1 MITYPKMQTLFKRD
15 MKTHKIQPGIFSKP
29 EFENIREWEF
39 TEKIDG
45 MNIRVEYSNS
55 DLCYGSSLGIRFTG
69 RTGKSIL
76 SEKMDLYLEEKF
88 NHVHL
93 DMVFEEAKDV
103 VLFGEG
109 YGGGIQQGGGKYR
122 EDNGFIL
129 FDVWTDGWWLTR
141 ESVEQVAHDIGC
153 KCVPIVP
160 GTTFEDAIAYVLSKP
175 QSLITENEKMAE
187 GIVATCNPLML
198 FRNGHPMKWKLKV
211 QDYIDLGMI
220 E

>member
-1 MITYPKMQTLFKRD
+1 MKTYPKMQTLFKRD
-15 MKTHKIQPGIFSKP
+15 MKTHKIHPGVFSKP
-29 EFENIREWEF
+29 EFENICEWQF

-45 MNIRVEYSNS
+45 MNIRVEYDNS
-55 DLCYGSSLGIRFTG
+55 DLCYGSLLAFTG

-76 SEKMDLYLEEKF
+76 SEKMGLYLEEKF
-88 NHVHL
+88 KRSHL
-93 DMVFEEAKDV
+93 EEVLGEAKDV

-109 YGGGIQQGGGKYR
+109 YGGGIQKGGGKYR

-141 ESVEQVAHDIGC
+141 ESVEQIAHDIGC

-175 QSLITENEKMAE
+175 QSLITENKKMAE
-187 GIVATCNPLML
+187 GIVATTNPPML
-198 FRNGHPMKWKLKV
+198 FRNGHPIKWKLKV

-220 E
+220 ER